1 MNIEG
6 VNLSSSSANNLVP
19 GGQVPLSENGATHE
33 SFSNT
38 LTGQVG
44 LLKKANTETNST
56 EQATSTSS
64 SKPNNKEQDTGSV
77 LQSKSGEE
85 NSVKGLFKDLSA
97 AYKQNTPVVDN
108 KAADLQSKL
117 QALTDE
123 QQSKVVSIASEAKS
137 TLQNIV
143 PTLTD
148 KLKSAAQNVM
158 PDAMTIA
165 QNMSA
170 AMAINS
176 QSTANTLPDKAAAS
190 ATLKD
195 AAKSITS
202 DITPDTTIIAQ
213 NMSAAMAIN
222 AQAATNIQPDKT
234 PPTTTLTDAQNKAV
248 SITTSDLVVASD
260 ALQKETATNQPAQN
274 GQTSNLP
281 SFENLL
287 SSEKAL
293 AVKDLLSTSDSG
305 QIAPAVSTDIAGTQQ
320 AVITNR
326 IDSPV
331 LTKPL
336 THPDWSKDLG
346 NQIVWMNNKELSTAE
361 IRINPEHLGPISVRI
376 DLTQDQAS
384 VQFTA
389 QHTEVK
395 EALEASIPKLREMLG
410 TQQLNLTNITVSQG
424 ATSDQGQSQS
434 PYQSFAKTPENQEHG
449 IEGVATDL
457 SEQAASSNV
466 VVNKGLLSIYA

>member
-97 AYKQNTPVVDN
+97 AYKQNTPVVDD

-123 QQSKVVSIASEAKS
+123 QQSKVVSVASEAKS

-202 DITPDTTIIAQ
+202 DITPDTTILAQ

-222 AQAATNIQPDKT
+222 TQAATNVQPDKT
-234 PPTTTLTDAQNKAV
+234 LTTTLTDAQNKGV

>member
-44 LLKKANTETNST
+44 LLKKANTETNTT

-64 SKPNNKEQDTGSV
+64 SKANNKEQDTGSV

-97 AYKQNTPVVDN
+97 VYKQNTPVVDD

-117 QALTDE
+117 QALTDGKK
-123 QQSKVVSIASEAKS
+123 SNVVNM
-137 TLQNIV
+137 L
-143 PTLTD
+143 
-148 KLKSAAQNVM
+148 
-158 PDAMTIA
+158 PDAMTLA
-165 QNMSA
+165 QNISA
-170 AMAINS
+170 AIATKVPATIS
-176 QSTANTLPDKAAAS
+176 SESDKATAS

-195 AAKSITS
+195 DSKSITS
-202 DITPDTTIIAQ
+202 DITPDATILGQ

-222 AQAATNIQPDKT
+222 AQAATNVQPDKT
-234 PPTTTLTDAQNKAV
+234 PQTTTLTDAQNKAV

-287 SSEKAL
+287 SSEKTL
-293 AVKDLLSTSDSG
+293 AVKELLSTSDAG

-320 AVITNR
+320 AAITNR
-326 IDSPV
+326 IDSPA

-346 NQIVWMNNKELSTAE
+346 NQIIWMNNKELSTAE

-389 QHTEVK
+389 QHAEVK

-410 TQQLNLTNITVSQG
+410 TQQLNLTNITISQG

-457 SEQAASSNV
+457 SEQATSSNV

>member
-44 LLKKANTETNST
+44 LLKKANTETNTT

-64 SKPNNKEQDTGSV
+64 SKANNKEQDTGSV

-97 AYKQNTPVVDN
+97 VYKQNTPVVDD

-117 QALTDE
+117 QALTDGKK
-123 QQSKVVSIASEAKS
+123 SNVVNM
-137 TLQNIV
+137 L
-143 PTLTD
+143 
-148 KLKSAAQNVM
+148 
-158 PDAMTIA
+158 PDAMTLA
-165 QNMSA
+165 QNISA
-170 AMAINS
+170 AIATKVPATIS
-176 QSTANTLPDKAAAS
+176 SESDKATAS

-195 AAKSITS
+195 DSKSITS
-202 DITPDTTIIAQ
+202 DITPDATILGQ

-222 AQAATNIQPDKT
+222 AQAATNVQPDKT

-287 SSEKAL
+287 SSEKTL
-293 AVKDLLSTSDSG
+293 AVKELLSTSDAG

-320 AVITNR
+320 AAITNR
-326 IDSPV
+326 IDSPA

-346 NQIVWMNNKELSTAE
+346 NQIIWMNNKELSTAE

-389 QHTEVK
+389 QHAEVK

-410 TQQLNLTNITVSQG
+410 TQQLNLTNITISQG

-457 SEQAASSNV
+457 SEQATSSNV

>member
-44 LLKKANTETNST
+44 LLKKANTETNTT

-64 SKPNNKEQDTGSV
+64 SKANNKEQYTGSV

-97 AYKQNTPVVDN
+97 VYKQNTPVVDD

-117 QALTDE
+117 QALTDGKK
-123 QQSKVVSIASEAKS
+123 SNVVNM
-137 TLQNIV
+137 L
-143 PTLTD
+143 
-148 KLKSAAQNVM
+148 
-158 PDAMTIA
+158 PDAMTLA
-165 QNMSA
+165 QNISA
-170 AMAINS
+170 AIATKVPATIS
-176 QSTANTLPDKAAAS
+176 SESDKATAS

-195 AAKSITS
+195 DSKSITS
-202 DITPDTTIIAQ
+202 DITPDATILGQ

-222 AQAATNIQPDKT
+222 AQAATNVQPDKT

-287 SSEKAL
+287 SSEKTL
-293 AVKDLLSTSDSG
+293 AVKELLSTSDAG

-320 AVITNR
+320 AAITNR
-326 IDSPV
+326 IDSPA

-346 NQIVWMNNKELSTAE
+346 NQIIWMNNKELSTAE

-389 QHTEVK
+389 QHAEVK

-410 TQQLNLTNITVSQG
+410 TQQLNLTNITISQG

-457 SEQAASSNV
+457 SEQATSSNV